1 MIKNYLNSFAFLE
14 QQIIALPEEDLN
26 MVIVIPSRIESSL
39 IESLQ
44 SVLDSDLPEKP
55 FEIIIVFNHP
65 LCESIDNKEE
75 NERLFKECSLWIDQR
90 AIKNIHLI
98 KAFDLP
104 NKHAGVGL
112 ARKIG
117 MDEALRRFGS
127 NEKGIIV
134 ALDADCK
141 VNKNYLRAIEKAF
154 TLSPDCNAASIY
166 FEHSTLDLKEPLL
179 SGIINYE
186 LHLRYYNQLL
196 KYSGHPY
203 AYHTV
208 GSSMAVRASAYYKQ
222 GGMNKRKAGE
232 DFYFLQKVIQL
243 GNFIEIKDA
252 IVYPSA
258 RISDRVPF
266 GTGRAMGEW
275 VGENKVEFDSYHPDA
290 AEDLKYLFKLIKKG
304 SMPLYSEIPE
314 SVGMFFGERVWEE
327 KMKELKEN
335 TSTKEAFI
343 LRFFQWFNL
352 FMCFKYV
359 HFYRDNFKANIPVY
373 EAASTLLKK
382 LKIELNGKES
392 NFDLL
397 DKFRKRE
404 AS

>member
-1 MIKNYLNSFAFLE
+1 MIKHYLNSFAFLD
-14 QQIIALPEEDLN
+14 QQIKALPEKELN

-39 IESLQ
+39 IDSLQ
-44 SVLDSDLPEKP
+44 SVLDADLPEKP
-55 FEIIIVFNHP
+55 YEVIVVFNHP
-65 LCESIDNKEE
+65 LGESSDNKAE
-75 NERLFKECSLWIDQR
+75 NERLFNECSKWIDQR
-90 AIKNIHLI
+90 EIKNIHLI

-104 NKHAGVGL
+104 DKHAGVGL
-112 ARKIG
+112 ARKVG
-117 MDEALRRFGS
+117 MDEALWRFGS
-127 NEKGIIV
+127 NERGIIV

-154 TLSPDCNAASIY
+154 ALAPDCNAASIY
-166 FEHSTLDLKEPLL
+166 FQHSTIGLKEPLL
-179 SGIINYE
+179 SGIVNYE

-232 DFYFLQKVIQL
+232 DFYFLQKLIQL

-275 VGENKVEFDSYHPDA
+275 VDGNKIEFESYHPEV
-290 AEDLKYLFKLIKKG
+290 AEDLKHLFKLIKKEEP
-304 SMPLYSEIPE
+304 PLFSELTE
-314 SVGMFFGERVWEE
+314 SIGMFFGESVWEA
-327 KMKELKEN
+327 KMKEIEEN

-352 FMCFKYV
+352 FMCFKFV
-359 HFYRDNFKANIPVY
+359 HFYRDNFKANIPVSQ
-373 EAASTLLKK
+373 AASTLLKK
-382 LKIELNGKES
+382 LNVELNGNET
-392 NFDLL
+392 NLELL